1 MKKAKKRKAKSKR
14 TNVPQASQEYV
25 PSYEEL
31 QAKLKST
38 NWPKTTLF
46 TLLTNANNN
55 NLISLLKLKG
65 YSGLLRDL
73 LDAFEKAIQKLA
85 YSNED
90 ELMIVSLF
98 ARTYGSFFASIR
110 LASSGQLTDSWA
122 QSRTC
127 LENALYAFYM
137 HDDPSLI
144 HIWTNRQKTDQ
155 DRRQCRKH
163 FQYTKIIGKLK
174 ANHPRLANQTDKLY
188 QMCIDYGAHP
198 TEWSVAIN
206 WQLLQKGGRQVT
218 RLSLLNRDETFMR
231 GCLALNANVGLR
243 VLSIFNLVYSNE
255 FNAANMPIVISN
267 IERTFRAIA
276 LTTSQMLRAERTK
289 GEQKQ

>member
-1 MKKAKKRKAKSKR
+1 MEKAKKRKAKR
-14 TNVPQASQEYV
+14 NRRNVPQASQEYV

-46 TLLTNANNN
+46 TLLTKANNN

-65 YSGLLRDL
+65 YSRLLSDL
-73 LDAFEKAIQKLA
+73 LDAFEKANRKLA

-90 ELMIVSLF
+90 ELMIISLF

-127 LENALYAFYM
+127 LESALYAFYM

-155 DRRQCRKH
+155 DRKKCRKH
-163 FQYTKIIGKLK
+163 FQYIKIIDKLR
-174 ANHPRLANQTDKLY
+174 ANHSRLAKQTNELY
-188 QMCIDYGAHP
+188 QMCIDFGGHP
-198 TEWSVAIN
+198 TDRSVAIN
-206 WQLLQKGGRQVT
+206 WQILQEGGRQIT
-218 RLSLLNRDETFMR
+218 RLNLLNCDEAFMR
-231 GCLALNANVGLR
+231 GCLTFNASVGIR
-243 VLSIFNLVYSNE
+243 VLSIFNLVYPDE
-255 FNAANMPIVISN
+255 FKAANIPIVITN
-267 IERTFRAIA
+267 IERTYRAIA
-276 LTTSQMLRAERTK
+276 FTTTQMLRSEGTK
-289 GEQKQ
+289 GKK